1 MKIFQKSEELTSL
14 LTAQLAIHFGELN
27 WVSPENVQ
35 FLHEKGLLCF
45 LPDDAVVVM
54 EKITI
59 VFDYGDDSEVEQQA
73 AVYRPTP

>member
-1 MKIFQKSEELTSL
+1 MKIYNKSEELTSL
-14 LTAQLAIHFGELN
+14 LKAQLIAHFGQID
-27 WVSPENVQ
+27 WVSPEHVQ
-35 FLHEKGLLCF
+35 ELHEKKLLCF

-59 VFDYGDDSEVEQQA
+59 VFDYGDDSEIEQVA